1 MNKCTKCGLP
11 LDPGKEK
18 AIKCPRCLTEIIID
32 SKKETALT
40 LKTQKEDL
48 IVTFPDKGGKIHRLQ
63 MITGQIKKLEKKKK
77 NLMKQK
83 KIGYDYRI
91 NKEININS
99 GIFFF
104 ILLLC
109 WFSIVFSLL
118 IAELM
123 DKTIF
128 VITTLVGIIIWA
140 VFRIYQP
147 YKYSSGIKT
156 SYMPDRVFYQIQKIE
171 RKINKLKEEKKEI
184 KNKLDT
190 RGGPEDDK

>member
-1 MNKCTKCGLP
+1 MNKCTECGLP
-11 LDPGKEK
+11 LDTGKEK

-32 SKKETALT
+32 NKKDTALT
-40 LKTQKEDL
+40 LKTRKKEL
-48 IVTFPDKGGKIHRLQ
+48 IITFPDKEKKIHRLQ

-77 NLMKQK
+77 NLIKQK

-91 NKEININS
+91 NKEINLNL
-99 GIFFF
+99 GIFSF

-109 WFSIVFSLL
+109 WLSIVFSLM

-156 SYMPDRVFYQIQKIE
+156 SYLPDRVFYQVQKIE
-171 RKINKLKEEKKEI
+171 KKIDKLKEEKKEI

-190 RGGPEDDK
+190 SGGSEDDK